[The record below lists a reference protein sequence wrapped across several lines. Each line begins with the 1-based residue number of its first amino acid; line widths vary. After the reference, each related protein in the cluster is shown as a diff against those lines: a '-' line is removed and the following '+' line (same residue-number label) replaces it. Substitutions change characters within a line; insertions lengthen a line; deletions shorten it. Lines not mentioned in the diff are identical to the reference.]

1 MGFPSVITSAPESEA
16 PVACSTYHL
25 GDVPAEV
32 DSAMIAEYTDRTFAL
47 MADDLASW
55 EYHDKATKPTVAR
68 TANTV
73 ITTTSSARVNPAK
86 TFLRK
91 TMRIRMPDE
100 YFKTLYPTLPGE

>member
-32 DSAMIAEYTDRTFAL
+32 DSAMMAEYTDRTFAL

-68 TANTV
+68 IANTV
-73 ITTTSSARVNPAK
+73 ITTMSSARVNPAK

-91 TMRIRMPDE
+91 TMRMNRQGEISGLP
-100 YFKTLYPTLPGE
+100 YSILPTE